1 LLKNERRLVQ
11 VSRLEP
17 ALLFSYLKMYFEKID
32 LRNEKGFTLIEIF
45 AVLVILGIFAAAAV
59 QKYLNVAH
67 SARQRA
73 AGS

>member
-1 LLKNERRLVQ
+1 LNQ
-11 VSRLEP
+11 P
-17 ALLFSYLKMYFEKID
+17 YFFLIKKCILIKID

-45 AVLVILGIFAAAAV
+45 AVLVILGILGAVAV
-59 QKYLNVAH
+59 QKHLNVAN